1 MDHLTFL
8 QLIFVCDFFNFMM
21 ILFVILLSFV
31 WAQEKLPVEI
41 TLGGEVDFYFEA
53 SQSPSSKA
61 GQTASEFSRLELLP
75 TLKMDEQVSFH
86 FRFDLAEER
95 STTQPGYQ
103 SKTENAYLEW
113 KPQENP
119 NITHQLG
126 LIRPAWR
133 TRESVIADFDNFGD
147 SSKNLSR
154 RYNFLSDGDLGY
166 QGLWQRK
173 ENHLVAFGLL
183 NGEENKTAEIGPS
196 KEVFTGYFFEDQSS
210 LWSAWLSYGR
220 VDQVEDRFSERVRAM
235 LRHQKQWGR
244 FRLGLEFLWAQDS
257 NADYEALKRGEGMT
271 FTELSDPRAISTQ
284 ASRIEIYYTL
294 NPLQQFLIRYDD
306 LQTEIS
312 GKDLHSVMLAWIK
325 SEPRLFD
332 WGFFYENTLFGP
344 AHSAQSRQIER
355 LCIGLS
361 KVF

>member
-1 MDHLTFL
+1 
-8 QLIFVCDFFNFMM
+8 MM
-21 ILFVILLSFV
+21 IMLAILFSFG

-41 TLGGEVDFYFEA
+41 TLGGELDFYFEA

-61 GQTASEFSRLELLP
+61 GQTAFEFSRLELLP
-75 TLKMDEQVSFH
+75 TLKTDEQISFH

-95 STTQPGYQ
+95 SATQAGYQ
-103 SKTENAYLEW
+103 SKTENAFFEW
-113 KPQENP
+113 KPTQNP
-119 NITHQLG
+119 HMTHQLG
-126 LIRPAWR
+126 LIRPYWR
-133 TRESVIADFDNFGD
+133 VNEGAIAEFDNFGD

-166 QGLWQRK
+166 QGLWLLK
-173 ENHLVAFGLL
+173 EDQLVAFGFI
-183 NGEENKTAEIGPS
+183 NGEENKTAELGPS
-196 KEVFTGYFFEDQSS
+196 KEVFAGYFYDDQTS

-220 VDQVEDRFSERVRAM
+220 VDQLEDQVSERSRAL

-257 NADYEALKRGEGMT
+257 NADYEARGRGEGIT
-271 FTELSDPRAISTQ
+271 FTELSEPRAISTQ
-284 ASRIEIYYTL
+284 AGRIEIYYTL
-294 NPLQQFLIRYDD
+294 NPLQQILIRYDE

-312 GKDLHSVMLAWIK
+312 RKALGSTVLAWIK
-325 SEPRLFD
+325 SEPQLFD
-332 WGFFYENTLFGP
+332 WGFFYENTLYGQ

-355 LCIGLS
+355 LRVGLS

>member
-147 SSKNLSR
+147 SSK
-154 RYNFLSDGDLGY
+154 
-166 QGLWQRK
+166 K
-173 ENHLVAFGLL
+173 
-183 NGEENKTAEIGPS
+183 IG
-196 KEVFTGYFFEDQSS
+196 
-210 LWSAWLSYGR
+210 
-220 VDQVEDRFSERVRAM
+220 RA
-235 LRHQKQWGR
+235 H
-244 FRLGLEFLWAQDS
+244 
-257 NADYEALKRGEGMT
+257 
-271 FTELSDPRAISTQ
+271 
-284 ASRIEIYYTL
+284 
-294 NPLQQFLIRYDD
+294 
-306 LQTEIS
+306 
-312 GKDLHSVMLAWIK
+312 V
-325 SEPRLFD
+325 
-332 WGFFYENTLFGP
+332 
-344 AHSAQSRQIER
+344 
-355 LCIGLS
+355 
-361 KVF
+361 